1 MTEPRT
7 FVITGTRQGLGR
19 ALAEHYL
26 ACNHKVFGVSRGES
40 DLIHSCYR
48 HFRADVADDKALRAI
63 FSEIAAA
70 GEVHVLINAAGVK
83 IDQYALLTSTA
94 SAEQM
99 IRTNLLGAFL
109 VTQNALRTM
118 KRKRFGR
125 VISLSSIAVPLG
137 SGGTAIYG
145 ATKAGLEQMA
155 SALSREFA
163 PDDITFNTVGISVY
177 PDSAMVQALDPA
189 ALQSTRASLI
199 KPADL
204 RLDEIVAAVDFFA
217 SPNARNITN
226 QTLYFGGLR

>member
-1 MTEPRT
+1 VTEQRT

-19 ALAEHYL
+19 ALAAHYL
-26 ACNHKVFGVSRGES
+26 ASDHKVFGVSRGES
-40 DLIHSCYR
+40 DLVHSSYR
-48 HFRADVADDKALRAI
+48 HFCADVADDKALRGI
-63 FSEIAAA
+63 FSDIAAA
-70 GEVHVLINAAGVK
+70 GDLHVLINAAGVK
-83 IDQYALLTSTA
+83 INQYALLTSPA
-94 SAEQM
+94 NAEQM

-109 VTQNALRTM
+109 VTQNALRIM

-137 SGGTAIYG
+137 SGGTAVYG

-155 SALSREFA
+155 YALSREFA

-189 ALQSTRASLI
+189 ALQNTRASLI
-199 KPADL
+199 KPGDL
-204 RLDEIVAAVDFFA
+204 KLEEIVAAVNFFA
-217 SPNARNITN
+217 SPVARNITN